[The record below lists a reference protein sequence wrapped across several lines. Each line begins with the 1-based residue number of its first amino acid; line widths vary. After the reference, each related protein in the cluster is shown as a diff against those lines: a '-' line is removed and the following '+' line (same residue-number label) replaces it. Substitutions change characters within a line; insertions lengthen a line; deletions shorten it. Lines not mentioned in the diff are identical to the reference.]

1 MRISRSF
8 SKLRGLVPALVISLG
23 FVPSLPVALGA
34 TALVGS
40 AMAQQPQA
48 RIAAIDSSARATLVG
63 SRPAAAHSANDTG
76 RMSPSAKLEGVTVVF
91 SRSQAQEAALQ
102 ALLTAQQ
109 TPGSPQYHQWLTPD
123 QFGTQFGVADSDI
136 AKVEGWLQQQGF
148 TVSGVSRSR
157 NRITFSG
164 SVGQIETAFGTEMHR
179 YSVNGESH
187 FAPSSDLSVPAA
199 LVGSVQTVRNLS
211 DFRPRSHVRLA
222 PAQTVHGNFTSAQT
236 QAHYLT
242 PKDVDTI
249 YDITPAYN
257 AGYNGTGQSIAIVG
271 QSAVVLTDIS
281 NFQTAAGLTVKAPA
295 TPILVP
301 GTGTSTVYTGD
312 EMESDLDLE
321 YSGAIAPG
329 ATIQFVYVG
338 SDTNT
343 SVFDA
348 LAYAVDNRLAPIISS
363 SYGDCEYD
371 LGSTEYNSL
380 NTTVLAQAA
389 AQGETV
395 ISAAGDDGSTDC
407 YADTN
412 QPTTQ
417 RTALGVD
424 FPGSSQYVT
433 SLGGTEFSP
442 ADVAST
448 NTTYWTAAAGTDV
461 ISSAL
466 SYMPDEGVWND
477 DAQGGGL
484 SSGGGGV
491 SLYTPQPT
499 WQTNVAGISAGS
511 NRMVPDVALSASPYD
526 APYLFCSSDSQTTGI
541 SGSCAN
547 GFRDSNN
554 EYLTTAGGTSF
565 AAPIFAGMVAV
576 INQSR
581 SFTAGQGVINTTLYG
596 LASNAA
602 NYAAAFHDI
611 TSGNNNCSTAGSIYC
626 AGAGE
631 TEYTAGIGYDEASGL
646 GSVDLY
652 HMLTLWPDVAGSYAL
667 ASTTTV
673 IAANATV
680 APSTNDLVTITVA
693 PVTGDTITT
702 TPTGTV
708 TLMVGTTAVA
718 PITLSANG
726 TATYTFSEA
735 TAGQYEI
742 TAAYSGDANYATS
755 TGSYEVTVA
764 GTTAPSTTPGFALTA
779 TNVTVA
785 AGSTG
790 TSTVTI
796 TPANGYTGTVDWS
809 AVTAVPTLLDGC
821 YSIANTAV
829 SGTAA
834 VTATLTVYT
843 DSSQCT
849 TATTTTTSS
858 AATTSSTATANVRRK
873 FATRAPAAGVS
884 ALTPEKAPFGPVPI
898 GVAFAGLLAVGFIG
912 RRSRGVRLLMVAG
925 LFAVLGLG
933 MSGCGSSSS
942 STASG
947 TAATAGVYDIT
958 LTGTDSANAAI
969 TASIPTATPIV
980 LTVTST
986 TATASVMTTAAKN

>member
-1 MRISRSF
+1 MRIYRIF
-8 SKLRGLVPALVISLG
+8 SKLRGLGPALVLSLG

-34 TALVGS
+34 TASVGL

-48 RIAAIDSSARATLVG
+48 RITAIDSSARATLVG

-179 YSVNGESH
+179 YSVNGEAH

-199 LVGSVQTVRNLS
+199 LLGTVQTVANLS
-211 DFRPRSHVRLA
+211 DFRPHSHVRVGPPQA
-222 PAQTVHGNFTSAQT
+222 VHGNFTSGQSGN
-236 QAHYLT
+236 HYLT

-257 AGYNGTGQSIAIVG
+257 AGYTGTGQSIAIVG

-281 NFQTAAGLTVKAPA
+281 NFQTAAGLTAKAP
-295 TPILVP
+295 TVTLVP
-301 GTGTSTVYTGD
+301 ASGTSTPVTGD
-312 EMESDLDLE
+312 ELESDLDLE

-329 ATIQFVYVG
+329 ASINFVYTG
-338 SDTNT
+338 NNPSYGA
-343 SVFDA
+343 FDA
-348 LAYAVDNRLAPIISS
+348 LEYAVDNQLAPIISS
-363 SYGDCEYD
+363 SYGECETN
-371 LGSTEYNSL
+371 LTISEYNSL
-380 NTTVLAQAA
+380 SGVLAQAA
-389 AQGETV
+389 LQGQTV

-407 YADTN
+407 SGETN
-412 QPTTQ
+412 LTTTQ
-417 RTALGVD
+417 QTALAVD

-433 SLGGTEFSP
+433 SMGGTEFAAAS
-442 ADVAST
+442 VAST
-448 NTTYWTAAAGTDV
+448 NTTYWNASPGSTDV
-461 ISSAL
+461 VSSAL
-466 SYMPDEGVWND
+466 SYIPEGVWND
-477 DAQGGGL
+477 DAQGGGVL
-484 SSGGGGV
+484 SAGGGGV
-491 SLYTPQPT
+491 SAYTPQPT
-499 WQTNVAGISAGS
+499 WQSNVAGIPAGS
-511 NRMVPDVALSASPYD
+511 NRMVPDIALDASPYN
-526 APYLFCSSDSQTTGI
+526 APYLFCSSDTQATGV
-541 SGSCAN
+541 SGSCTN

-565 AAPIFAGMVAV
+565 DAPIFAGMVAV
-576 INQSR
+576 INQAR
-581 SFTAGQGVINTTLYG
+581 GFTAGQGPVNNTLYG
-596 LASNAA
+596 LASNST

-611 TSGNNNCSTAGSIYC
+611 TSGSNECTAGATLC

-631 TEYTAGIGYDEASGL
+631 TEYAAGPGYDEASGL

-652 HMLTLWPDVAGSYAL
+652 HMLTLWPDVVGSYAL

-680 APSTNDLVTITVA
+680 APNTNDLVTITVA
-693 PVTGDTITT
+693 PATGDTITT
-702 TPTGTV
+702 APTGTV
-708 TLMVGTTAVA
+708 SLTVGTTAVA

-755 TGSYEVTVA
+755 QGQYEVTVA
-764 GTTAPSTTPGFALTA
+764 GTTGPSTTPGFALTA

-821 YSIANTAV
+821 YAIANTAV

-849 TATTTTTSS
+849 AATTS
-858 AATTSSTATANVRRK
+858 TTSSTATANVRRR
-873 FATRAPAAGVS
+873 FASRAPAAGVS
-884 ALTPEKAPFGPVPI
+884 AVTPTKAPFGSVPM

-912 RRSRGVRLLMVAG
+912 RRSRAIRLLMVTG

-933 MSGCGSSSS
+933 MSGCGGSSS
-942 STASG
+942 STAAG
-947 TAATAGVYDIT
+947 TDATAGVYDIT
-958 LTGTDSANAAI
+958 LTGTDSANSAI
-969 TASIPTATPIV
+969 TTSLTTANPIV
-980 LTVTST
+980 LTVTATTT
-986 TATASVMTTAAKN
+986 TASAATTTAGN